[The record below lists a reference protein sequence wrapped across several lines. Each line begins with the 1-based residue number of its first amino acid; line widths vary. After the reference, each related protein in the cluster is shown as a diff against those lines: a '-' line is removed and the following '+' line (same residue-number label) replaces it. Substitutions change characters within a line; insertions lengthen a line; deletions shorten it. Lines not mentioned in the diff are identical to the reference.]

1 MNHLLNKGANNEE
14 HLLMTFADMSS
25 LLYRKDFLLLGSSL
39 SFSYFLA
46 KSFKNVKISSF
57 ENFPFCLEYSSILA
71 SSQPLHLK

>member
-39 SFSYFLA
+39 SFSNFLA
-46 KSFKNVKISSF
+46 KSFKNVKISS
-57 ENFPFCLEYSSILA
+57 
-71 SSQPLHLK
+71 LKTFHFV